1 VDTLQALQR
10 AAAGGRRAVL
20 VTVVAVEG
28 EPPSYAGAKVVVADG
43 QVLAGTLGC
52 SEFDTAGIELAAE
65 LDGAA
70 DGATLRRRA
79 VFRHG
84 DERVLELFAERHDPP
99 PAVIVFGNNAIAACV
114 AELSRFLRRRVIEWP
129 EAAAAEF
136 IDHRTAAT
144 DAVVLCDHDA
154 PYVEDVLIVALA
166 GPAFFVGMLGSRR
179 HAPMVMQRLLDAG
192 VPSEQV
198 ARLHSPCGL
207 DIGSRGPA
215 EIALSIVASVVA
227 AERGRSGGEL
237 QMPVPGPAPAPA
249 GS

>member
-1 VDTLQALQR
+1 MDTLQAL
-10 AAAGGRRAVL
+10 AASAAQGRRAVL

-65 LDGAA
+65 LDSA
-70 DGATLRRRA
+70 DEAATLRRRM
-79 VFRHG
+79 VFQHG
-84 DERVLELFAERHDPP
+84 DEQVLELFAERHDPP
-99 PAVIVFGNNAIAACV
+99 PAIVVFGNNAIAALV
-114 AELSRFLRRRVIEWP
+114 AELAGILGRRAIAWP
-129 EAAAAEF
+129 EDAAAQF
-136 IDHRTAAT
+136 TDYRPGAA

-154 PYVEDVLIVALA
+154 PYVEEVLTVALA
-166 GPAFFVGMLGSRR
+166 GPISFVGMLGSRR
-179 HAPMVMQRLLDAG
+179 HAPMVMQRLLDRG
-192 VPSEQV
+192 VPAEHV

-227 AERGRSGGEL
+227 AERGRPGGEMQMNVPSGG
-237 QMPVPGPAPAPA
+237 
-249 GS
+249 